1 MLFNWIKKLETSLRR
16 FLLIKFIPLTIH
28 TFEQL
33 EEKGAKNIEL
43 FLDKVVISGIILLFK
58 LSNKVDDLNW
68 GVSILP

>member
-1 MLFNWIKKLETSLRR
+1 MLFNWIKKLKPAWGA
-16 FLLIKFIPLTIH
+16 FLLIKLIPLTIH
-28 TFEQL
+28 KFEQL

-58 LSNKVDDLNW
+58 LSNKVDDINW

>member
-1 MLFNWIKKLETSLRR
+1 LRR
-16 FLLIKFIPLTIH
+16 FLLIKFIALTIH

-58 LSNKVDDLNW
+58 LSNKVDDINW

>member
-1 MLFNWIKKLETSLRR
+1 LKPAVGA

-28 TFEQL
+28 KFEQL

-58 LSNKVDDLNW
+58 LSNKVDDLN
-68 GVSILP
+68 